1 MARSDRSDEMHDV
14 RAFLERMASEAP
26 IPSEEGGAVVRRAR
40 RHVGATLVSGA
51 LAIALVITGGVA
63 ALDAVRA
70 WNRTTPL
77 VSEPPPTPTGSPS
90 IAITGRFGED
100 DLRDLVLRASDRPTG
115 HGLRHDPSFSE
126 FNGVTSVASTLDVST
141 SALAQAGLVTAYF
154 NGFLSDAWYDTGAPP
169 EERVD
174 LVSYAILFPDVEA
187 AHTGFELIAAG
198 PTTPV
203 SGWRS
208 EPVDELGEEAQESR
222 GVWNDVPT
230 AAIVW
235 RVDNVVLFLASQ
247 GYGDAIPFG
256 VLRPLA
262 ELMDARAT

>member
-1 MARSDRSDEMHDV
+1 MHDV
-14 RAFLERMASEAP
+14 RVFLERMASEAS

-40 RHVGATLVSGA
+40 RHVGATLVGGA
-51 LAIALVITGGVA
+51 LAMALVITGGVA

-90 IAITGRFGED
+90 IAVTGRFGED

-154 NGFLSDAWYDTGAPP
+154 NGFLSDAWYDTSAPP
-169 EERVD
+169 KERVD
-174 LVSYAILFPDVEA
+174 LVSYAILFPDAEA
-187 AHTGFELIAAG
+187 AQAGFELIAAG
-198 PTTPV
+198 PATA

-208 EPVDELGEEAQESR
+208 EPVEDLGEEARASR
-222 GVWNDVPT
+222 GLWNDVPT
-230 AAIVW
+230 TAIVW
-235 RVDNVVLFLASQ
+235 RVDNVVLFIASQ
-247 GYGDAIPFG
+247 GYGGAIP
-256 VLRPLA
+256 LDEIRSLA
-262 ELMDARAT
+262 ELMDARAA